1 MKFFS
6 VFKKALRATCL
17 WYTVISL
24 CLLVVGLIAGNGQS
38 YLDAT
43 SFLLLFPFGLAMAL
57 AGMLY
62 RSGKLRRWARWL
74 LHYAITLCALLVF
87 VLLPHMNGAVSPVTV
102 LLLCVLL
109 SILYWILFLLI
120 HIFQK
125 RFRKILE
132 ED

>member
-1 MKFFS
+1 MKFFTI
-6 VFKKALRATCL
+6 FKKALRSTCL
-17 WYTVISL
+17 WYTVISI
-24 CLLVVGLIAGNGQS
+24 CLLMAGLFAGNGQS
-38 YLDAT
+38 PLDVT
-43 SFLLLFPFGLAMAL
+43 SFLLLVPFGLAMAV

-62 RSGKLRRWARWL
+62 RSEKIPRWARWL
-74 LHYAITLCALLVF
+74 SHYAITLLAFLTL
-87 VLLPHMNGAVSPVTV
+87 VLLPHLGGTVSPVTV

-109 SILYWILFLLI
+109 SVLYWILFLLV

>member
-6 VFKKALRATCL
+6 ILKQWLRGTCL

-24 CLLVVGLIAGNGQS
+24 CLLVVGLVTGNGQS

-43 SFLLLFPFGLAMAL
+43 SFLLLVPFGFAMSA
-57 AGMLY
+57 AGFLY
-62 RSGKLRRWARWL
+62 RSKSVARWIRML
-74 LHYAITLCALLVF
+74 SHYAITLAAFLAF
-87 VLLPHMNGAVSPVTV
+87 VLLPHLNGTVSPVSV
-102 LLLCVLL
+102 LLLCVFL
-109 SILYWILFLLI
+109 SVLYWLLFGII

-132 ED
+132 EN